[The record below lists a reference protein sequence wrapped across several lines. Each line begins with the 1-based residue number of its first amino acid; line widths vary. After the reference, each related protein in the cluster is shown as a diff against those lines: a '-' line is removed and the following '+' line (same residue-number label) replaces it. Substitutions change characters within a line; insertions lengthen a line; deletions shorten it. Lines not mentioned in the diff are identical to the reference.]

1 MSSRKKAN
9 ASEAKNEEIRQLKDL
24 FSLYDNDN
32 SGSINKTE
40 LKLLMN
46 SLGYYPSDE
55 LIQQMI
61 LENDVDGDELIDFE
75 EFVQMA
81 QRYKKEESMSPQ
93 NALRN
98 AFQVL
103 DKDHSR
109 TLSNREFKAILTKVG
124 DFPLNNDE
132 VDEIYNALGLSEN
145 DEIPIND
152 IIALFTQFE

>member
-1 MSSRKKAN
+1 MASFFMVFSFSMIHSWYMGRQCLLGTSSSREYRWSEIEMSFKTENARAKA
-9 ASEAKNEEIRQLKDL
+9 EEIKQLKDL

-55 LIQQMI
+55 MIQQMI

-81 QRYKKEESMSPQ
+81 QKYKKEEAMSPQ

-98 AFQVL
+98 ALQ
-103 DKDHSR
+103 
-109 TLSNREFKAILTKVG
+109 
-124 DFPLNNDE
+124 
-132 VDEIYNALGLSEN
+132 
-145 DEIPIND
+145 
-152 IIALFTQFE
+152 

>member
-1 MSSRKKAN
+1 MSFKTENARAKA
-9 ASEAKNEEIRQLKDL
+9 EEIKQLKDL

-55 LIQQMI
+55 MIQQMI

-81 QRYKKEESMSPQ
+81 QKYKKEEAINPS

-98 AFQVL
+98 ALQWV
-103 DKDHSR
+103 S
-109 TLSNREFKAILTKVG
+109 
-124 DFPLNNDE
+124 FPLL
-132 VDEIYNALGLSEN
+132 VHYFYNFYSEYL
-145 DEIPIND
+145 IKITRV
-152 IIALFTQFE
+152 L

>member
-1 MSSRKKAN
+1 MSFKTENARAKA
-9 ASEAKNEEIRQLKDL
+9 EEIRQLKDL

-46 SLGYYPSDE
+46 SLGYYPSE
-55 LIQQMI
+55 EMIQQMI

-81 QRYKKEESMSPQ
+81 QKYKEEASMSPQ

-98 AFQVL
+98 ALQ
-103 DKDHSR
+103 
-109 TLSNREFKAILTKVG
+109 
-124 DFPLNNDE
+124 
-132 VDEIYNALGLSEN
+132 
-145 DEIPIND
+145 
-152 IIALFTQFE
+152 